1 MTITINR
8 KLLLAATLPLFLAAC
23 GGGESAKPADEH
35 GEEEAGHADEGK
47 ITLTNE
53 QIKIAGIALGR
64 PTVGNA
70 GALQL
75 PATIEGDP
83 QGTQAVSAAIGGR
96 VVALNRNLGQSV
108 GRG

>member
-23 GGGESAKPADEH
+23 GGGETAKPADEH

-53 QIKIAGIALGR
+53 QIKIAGIALGS
-64 PTVGNA
+64 PTIGSA

-75 PATIEGDP
+75 PATIEGAIRSGDR
-83 QGTQAVSAAIGGR
+83 AAELMR
-96 VVALNRNLGQSV
+96 AS
-108 GRG
+108 